1 MTTDYKPLTPI
12 ELLEI
17 YNDAHADKMEA
28 LVAIERAA
36 IENYLAQKGQPFPLL
51 AADHKGMRVD
61 YSGMLHQAANA
72 LVLGHKE
79 TGLAEMLRQLQ
90 EHLTELGLRW
100 YGGDTAVVDEL
111 LQLYCV
117 CKDSREF
124 IRNRDGA
131 APTPPA
137 PQDARAG
144 KAGVPHEWKLVPTNP
159 TENMINAAAKAES
172 RHVIE
177 DRKRGGNDPQLGF
190 KGIYQAMIAVAPTPP
205 TSASAVME
213 MCERCQGNGEI
224 VTDWER
230 YKRPHP
236 GDVGDE
242 AVAECPDC
250 DGTGNVSA
258 LLVAPTPPAPQDAQ
272 VGKDAERWRSMTK
285 TYWHEPLFNRATGE
299 EVKDEVN
306 WIIHWRGPKAA
317 LLPDAI
323 DAAIAAEKGKE

>member
-1 MTTDYKPLTPI
+1 MDDYKPLTPEQIHELWHNGPEDGTARRI
-12 ELLEI
+12 EQ
-17 YNDAHADKMEA
+17 
-28 LVAIERAA
+28 AA

-79 TGLAEMLRQLQ
+79 TGLAEMLRQIQ

-137 PQDARAG
+137 PQDARVG

-272 VGKDAERWRSMTK
+272 VGKDAERYRALAWAMETNDKDARLVLNK
-285 TYWHEPLFNRATGE
+285 YLEPTPSRETVGKIA
-299 EVKDEVN
+299 DEL
-306 WIIHWRGPKAA
+306 I
-317 LLPDAI
+317 
-323 DAAIAAEKGKE
+323 AIAAAKGKK